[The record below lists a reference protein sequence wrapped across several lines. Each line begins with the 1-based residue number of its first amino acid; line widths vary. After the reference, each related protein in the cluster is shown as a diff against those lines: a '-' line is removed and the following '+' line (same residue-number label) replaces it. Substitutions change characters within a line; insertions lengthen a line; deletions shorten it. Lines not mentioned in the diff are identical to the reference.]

1 MSDRVSEVVGSKLD
15 QALQPLIPASTLNHL
30 GMWLSPASLC
40 WRGPV
45 VRLSGYKS
53 AAMVEGFKLASNKS
67 WTVTSGDSG
76 ALVG

>member
-15 QALQPLIPASTLNHL
+15 QALRPLIPASTLNHL

-40 WRGPV
+40 WKGPV

-53 AAMVEGFKLASNKS
+53 AAMAEGVKL
-67 WTVTSGDSG
+67 TSKQEPNCD
-76 ALVG
+76 LR